1 LAESERE
8 EYLPAHNLVA
18 HEAAEL
24 GIVGGLAAGAL
35 LGLLGLRVLR
45 GGSWTAAIVAPMVPF
60 LLLDAYPYVFATG
73 LAISAL
79 WLGLARASL
88 EPVPHTQDSTS

>member
-1 LAESERE
+1 
-8 EYLPAHNLVA
+8 
-18 HEAAEL
+18 
-24 GIVGGLAAGAL
+24 AL

-45 GGSWTAAIVAPMVPF
+45 GGAWTGAVVVPLVPF

-73 LAISAL
+73 LAASAI

-88 EPVPHTQDSTS
+88 DPAEPDVEAAA